1 MKVIARGRAAG
12 KTTELIKESYRTG
25 AYILVHHHSQADVI
39 IQQAEK
45 LGMESMRY
53 PITLDD
59 LRRNA
64 SMYHMVKGILIDNA
78 ELILKS
84 LIPVPINTITITSN
98 EEHWTMQAL
107 KEKYEKELHRL
118 ESRSDIGTSAYL
130 QGQRN
135 MAKQMVKD
143 IEERQIKTYY
153 GGVKPN
159 D

>member
-1 MKVIARGRAAG
+1 MKVIVRGRAAG
-12 KTTELIKESYRTG
+12 KTTELIKESHRTD
-25 AYILVHHHSQADVI
+25 ACILVHHRSQADAI
-39 IQQAEK
+39 KRQAEK
-45 LGMESMRY
+45 MGMKSIPY

-59 LRRNA
+59 LRRKP
-64 SMYHMVKGILIDNA
+64 SMYHMIKGILIDNA
-78 ELILKS
+78 ELILGS
-84 LIPVPINTITITSN
+84 MIPVPINAITVSTT
-98 EEHWTMQAL
+98 EEHWTMQAF

-153 GGVKPN
+153 GGVNPN

>member
-12 KTTELIKESYRTG
+12 KTTDLIKESYETG
-25 AYILVHHHSQADVI
+25 AYILVHHHSQADAI
-39 IQQAEK
+39 KRQAEMM
-45 LGMESMRY
+45 GMESMPY

-64 SMYHMVKGILIDNA
+64 SMYHMIKGILIDNA
-78 ELILKS
+78 ELILRS
-84 LIPVPINTITITSN
+84 MIPVPINTITVTSN
-98 EEHWTMQAL
+98 EEHWTMQAF

-135 MAKQMVKD
+135 MAKQLVED

-153 GGVKPN
+153 GGVNPN

>member
-45 LGMESMRY
+45 LGMGKIPY
-53 PITLDD
+53 PITMSD
-59 LRRNA
+59 LSRKPAMRIQI
-64 SMYHMVKGILIDNA
+64 KGILIDNA
-78 ELILKS
+78 ELLLRS
-84 LIPVPINTITITSN
+84 MFPYPVNTITVSAN
-98 EEHWTMQAL
+98 EEHWTMQAF

-153 GGVKPN
+153 GGAN
-159 D
+159 